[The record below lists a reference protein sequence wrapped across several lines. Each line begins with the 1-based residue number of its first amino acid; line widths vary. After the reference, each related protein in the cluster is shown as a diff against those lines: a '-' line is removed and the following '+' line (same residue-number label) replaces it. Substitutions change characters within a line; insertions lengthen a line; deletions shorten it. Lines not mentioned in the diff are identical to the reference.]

1 MLEIQSLEDQLV
13 KKDSS
18 FDSFPADGALRH
30 PVSAHLASPVAAQED
45 HVLQAVKAHWTH
57 RLEKRYNFYV
67 VLLLQA
73 LTGSTLFNYLCAY

>member
-57 RLEKRYNFYV
+57 RLEKKVKLLCSV
-67 VLLLQA
+67 VA
-73 LTGSTLFNYLCAY
+73 AGIDWVYII